1 VNHHALPRK
10 LYWQMKLD
18 KKATGV
24 QLTLDGA
31 LKKPEDVKMYTR
43 DGATHAVAQFVA
55 CDDQVRMMMVLG
67 IDVDA
72 VGPGSCYYRE
82 ANFSQLSCCYEA

>member
-1 VNHHALPRK
+1 MNHHALPRQ
-10 LYWQMKLD
+10 LYRQMKLD
-18 KKATGV
+18 KKVTGV

-55 CDDQVRMMMVLG
+55 CDDQVRMMVVLG

-72 VGPGSCYYRE
+72 VGPGSCY
-82 ANFSQLSCCYEA
+82 C